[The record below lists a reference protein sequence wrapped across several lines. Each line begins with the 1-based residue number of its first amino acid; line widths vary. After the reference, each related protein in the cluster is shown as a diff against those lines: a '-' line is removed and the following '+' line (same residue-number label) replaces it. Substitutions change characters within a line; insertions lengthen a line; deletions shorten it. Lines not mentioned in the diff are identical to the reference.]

1 VLTLTDHAQDAVRAL
16 TPQAPESAG
25 LRIAPANQGFE
36 LSLVTEP
43 MPGDALI
50 DDGGVRVFVE
60 PQTAQLLDEQ
70 TLDAQLEGGE
80 VNFFLASPDA
90 MPAPGGDDDETQ
102 ARHVA
107 SRAELLPEERAAG
120 SDDPQAQAKVILEES
135 EEHTEHPDLDAAR
148 RRGASRRARTE
159 QAPRPFGSGSYRSMF
174 TNRHPPTT
182 ALTPP
187 QGGEMDRQP
196 WGHSVGAITR
206 PDQRNPTNRK
216 ADS

>member
-1 VLTLTDHAQDAVRAL
+1 MLTLTDHAQDAVRAL

-43 MPGDALI
+43 VPGDALI

-70 TLDAQLEGGE
+70 TLDAQLDEGGE

-90 MPAPGGDDDETQ
+90 MPAPGGDGDGTQ

-107 SRAELLPEERAAG
+107 SRAELLPEEQVAG
-120 SDDPQAQAKVILEES
+120 SDDPQAQARVILEES
-135 EEHTEHPDLDAAR
+135 EERTAQPEP
-148 RRGASRRARTE
+148 GASSPSSRE
-159 QAPRPFGSGSYRSMF
+159 APP
-174 TNRHPPTT
+174 
-182 ALTPP
+182 
-187 QGGEMDRQP
+187 ED
-196 WGHSVGAITR
+196 
-206 PDQRNPTNRK
+206 
-216 ADS
+216 